1 MPLHGKNRQIFVSD
15 GLDRAVIRAGKN
27 FKSRAQRIHRLM
39 VRTVDDKSRAV
50 QRAQE
55 AAFGADR
62 VQAVMSVDLA
72 VAFDMLAQRAAEIDV
87 EDLQPAAD
95 AEDRSSHAQKIV
107 DERQFMLVVRFVD
120 VLCAI
125 YRLSVKARV
134 HIAPAGQQQNVR
146 ALRRFSE
153 WRADERERIFVIL
166 QAYR

>member
-87 EDLQPAAD
+87 EDLQPAANAD
-95 AEDRSSHAQKIV
+95 DLTPGAKKIV
-107 DERQFMLVVRFVD
+107 DERKL
-120 VLCAI
+120 
-125 YRLSVKARV
+125 ARV
-134 HIAPAGQQQNVR
+134 APLV
-146 ALRRFSE
+146 
-153 WRADERERIFVIL
+153 DIC
-166 QAYR
+166 

>member
-87 EDLQPAAD
+87 EDLQPAANAD
-95 AEDRSSHAQKIV
+95 DLTPGAKKIV
-107 DERQFMLVVRFVD
+107 DERKLARVAPLVDICRAVD
-120 VLCAI
+120 
-125 YRLSVKARV
+125 RLTVKAGV
-134 HIAPAGQQQNVR
+134 HITPAGKQQSVR
-146 ALRRFSE
+146 ALRHFGERGTGQ
-153 WRADERERIFVIL
+153 RERFFVIF
-166 QAYR
+166 QACR

>member
-72 VAFDMLAQRAAEIDV
+72 VVFDMLAQRAAEIDV

-107 DERQFMLVVRFVD
+107 DERQFMLVARFVD
-120 VLCAI
+120 VL
-125 YRLSVKARV
+125 
-134 HIAPAGQQQNVR
+134 
-146 ALRRFSE
+146 
-153 WRADERERIFVIL
+153 
-166 QAYR
+166 

>member
-1 MPLHGKNRQIFVSD
+1 MSD

-87 EDLQPAAD
+87 EDLQPAANAD
-95 AEDRSSHAQKIV
+95 DLTSGAKKIV
-107 DERQFMLVVRFVD
+107 DERKLARVAPLVDICRAVD
-120 VLCAI
+120 
-125 YRLSVKARV
+125 RLTAKARM
-134 HIAPAGQQQNVR
+134 HITPAGQQQNVR
-146 ALRRFSE
+146 ALRRFGE